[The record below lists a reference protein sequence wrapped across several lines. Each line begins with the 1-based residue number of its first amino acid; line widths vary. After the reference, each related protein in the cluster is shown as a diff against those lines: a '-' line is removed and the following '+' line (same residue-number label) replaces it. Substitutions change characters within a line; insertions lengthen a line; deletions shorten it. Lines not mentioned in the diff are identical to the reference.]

1 MTVGRAVRSRP
12 RGTETGESDVTERK
26 VAVFLYGLF
35 MDMDGLQQRGLD
47 PSDPQVAS
55 LNGYAIVLGDRATL
69 VPHAAARVYGIVT
82 GLTHADIDTLYTE
95 ASVRDYRP
103 EAVVVILGD
112 GRQVPA
118 LCYLLPQVTS
128 AHRNTAYAVRL
139 LALAKALAFPGA
151 YLATLHKLTQEET
164 V

>member
-1 MTVGRAVRSRP
+1 
-12 RGTETGESDVTERK
+12 VTERK

-35 MDMDGLQQRGLD
+35 MDMDGLQQRGFA
-47 PSDPQVAS
+47 PSHPQVAS
-55 LNGYAIVLGDRATL
+55 LDGYDIVLGDRATL

-82 GLTHADIDTLYTE
+82 GLTHADLDTLYTE

-118 LCYLLPQVTS
+118 LCYTLPTVTGS
-128 AHRNTAYAVRL
+128 HRNTTYAVKL
-139 LALAKALAFPGA
+139 FELAKALAFPET
-151 YLATLHKLTQEET
+151 YLATLQRLTQEET
-164 V
+164 ASNTGMEKQHDG